1 MEGTKNFYKFL
12 EDISKGVRFYKA
24 DALQPIY
31 LLKRAF
37 LLKKIN
43 GQAKILMNNPRGVF
57 RTQSHI
63 YAFIN
68 FFKNVLSQML
78 HWILNTPLSSERLLQ
93 EYDCMTNSPSLMI

>member
-37 LLKKIN
+37 LQKKIN
-43 GQAKILMNNPRGVF
+43 GQAKILITHTV
-57 RTQSHI
+57 
-63 YAFIN
+63 
-68 FFKNVLSQML
+68 
-78 HWILNTPLSSERLLQ
+78 
-93 EYDCMTNSPSLMI
+93 